1 MGKNRSCSLTSSTF
15 GFPDPGGP
23 MEEDLPTLL
32 VDEVEEVE
40 DIENE
45 QNLKLKIKQ
54 AITYTQ

>member
-1 MGKNRSCSLTSSTF
+1 
-15 GFPDPGGP
+15 

-45 QNLKLKIKQ
+45 QNLLKLKIKQ
-54 AITYTQ
+54 ANLLIQQ